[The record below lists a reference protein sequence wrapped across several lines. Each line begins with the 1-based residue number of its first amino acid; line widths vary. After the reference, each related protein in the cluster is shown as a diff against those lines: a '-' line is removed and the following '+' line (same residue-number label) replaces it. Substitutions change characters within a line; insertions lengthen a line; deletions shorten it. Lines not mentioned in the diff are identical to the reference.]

1 MATQRR
7 RIKQGPFRLNEP
19 PIRVAGGMRRSSLT
33 AKGTGFANIR
43 ARERLYSVL
52 LQHDPD
58 NGPPLFTAKD
68 MIILRQIA
76 TEGPLTNHVPAIRR
90 SAIILLASSPTLEN
104 LELLGELAIAG
115 EDFYVRSYAL
125 LALGQTGLKLTAPL
139 LRDALSATES
149 TERQAA
155 EVALC
160 TVARRVGPAILRALL
175 QIERDD
181 ATRLSLER
189 ILTSLEERP
198 KRHLPSRFTSS
209 ERK

>member
-33 AKGTGFANIR
+33 AKGTAFANIR

-90 SAIILLASSPTLEN
+90 SDHSPRQFSDI
-104 LELLGELAIAG
+104 GESRAAG
-115 EDFYVRSYAL
+115 RVGYCGRR
-125 LALGQTGLKLTAPL
+125 L
-139 LRDALSATES
+139 LR
-149 TERQAA
+149 QK
-155 EVALC
+155 LC
-160 TVARRVGPAILRALL
+160 IVGVGPDR
-175 QIERDD
+175 IEADG
-181 ATRLSLER
+181 AAVA
-189 ILTSLEERP
+189 
-198 KRHLPSRFTSS
+198 
-209 ERK
+209 